1 MADSLQAARL
11 LSVAEAIR
19 EGLERALDEI
29 PEAFVMGEGVTDPK
43 GIFGTTT
50 GLMDRFG
57 KERVIETPI
66 SENAFTGI
74 AVGACLLGQRPII
87 VHQRVE
93 FMLLAMEQLIN
104 NAAKLRYL
112 TRGRQ
117 SVPMVIRLVIGRG
130 WGQGPQH
137 AQSLESVFAA
147 IPGLKVAMPSRA
159 VDARDMLMTGI
170 RGGDPLVLLE
180 HRWLHGVRGP
190 VADDVDP
197 DVLSG
202 PVVRREG
209 EDLTLVAT
217 SYMVLE
223 ALRAADALAA
233 VGITAE
239 VIDLRVLRPL
249 ELAPIGESV
258 RRTGRL
264 VVIDTGHRTLG
275 MGAEVVATISER
287 QLSHLKAPPRRL
299 GLPDRP
305 AASARSLAA
314 SFYPRAEEIAREAAE
329 ALGMDTE
336 DRLHVERI
344 LDERREHR
352 LVDVPDPSFQGPF

>member
-1 MADSLQAARL
+1 M

-19 EGLERALDEI
+19 EGLVRALDEI
-29 PEAFVMGEGVTDPK
+29 PEAFVLGEGVTDPK
-43 GIFGTTT
+43 GIFGTTK
-50 GLMDRFG
+50 GLVERFG
-57 KERVIETPI
+57 SERVIETPI

-74 AVGACLLGQRPII
+74 AIGACLLGQRPIV

-159 VDARDMLMTGI
+159 ADARDMLITGV
-170 RGGDPLVLLE
+170 RGGDPMVLLE

-190 VADDVDP
+190 VGDDVDP
-197 DVLSG
+197 DVLRG
-202 PVVRREG
+202 PAVRRAG
-209 EDLTLVAT
+209 EHITLVAT

-233 VGITAE
+233 AGVEAE

-249 ELAPIGESV
+249 DLDPICGSV

-264 VVIDTGHRTLG
+264 VVVDTGHRTLG
-275 MGAEVVATISER
+275 LGAEVVAAVTER
-287 QLSHLKAPPRRL
+287 ELPHLRAAPRRL

-305 AASARSLAA
+305 AASARSLAVD
-314 SFYPRAEEIAREAAE
+314 FYPRAEQIAAE
-329 ALGMDTE
+329 AADTLDLDPA
-336 DRLHVERI
+336 DRRRI
-344 LDERREHR
+344 RQALDERREHQ
-352 LVDVPDPSFQGPF
+352 LVDVPDPSFSGPF